1 MKHDKKRAFEYR
13 KETLGDEIP
22 EEYRDKP
29 TVPISKEEIKEKLKS
44 AWVKFSHLLWEEKLK
59 ELLIQNNLA

>member
-1 MKHDKKRAFEYR
+1 MQSWNYLTFSELMKHDKKRAFEYR

-29 TVPISKEEIKEKLKS
+29 TVSISKEEIKEKLKS
-44 AWVKFSHLLWEEKLK
+44 A
-59 ELLIQNNLA
+59 